1 MLPFKEWRHQPG
13 IKFHCLFYHVF
24 KSSERILE
32 GELNKE
38 VISIILSSMKNP
50 ERADSL

>member
-1 MLPFKEWRHQPG
+1 MLPFKEWRHQLG

-24 KSSERILE
+24 KSSEILE